1 MDSDRPSWSL
11 AIAAGGDRLASGD
24 LKDAGEKIKDVV
36 N

>member
-1 MDSDRPSWSL
+1 L

-36 N
+36 S